1 MHGYSSSEES
11 DDPRRPTVAYTP
23 PGADGKNK
31 RKKPRPAPQATIN
44 NIWKTFQ
51 KRKFTKAVSVLPFD
65 PVAPSAGSDRPN
77 ELLNAGYERAV
88 DECRRKVQKIIKEC
102 RRVNSRYRD
111 PGWDLD
117 WDLKWEKGNCLNSLG
132 TTKWDISRKSI
143 ANANS
148 NVPKAVK
155 RVHEIFDKPT
165 FLKNPS
171 GNDIKQGSLGDCWL
185 IASLTSLANVPG
197 GLQRVCVEY
206 DTRIGIYGFVF
217 YRDGEWI
224 YSIID
229 DKLYLK
235 SPAWD
240 SRSVQR
246 ELFQQIDREDQEHV
260 YRNTYQTGSQALFFG
275 QCKDQNETWVPLL
288 EKAYA
293 KAHGDYA
300 SLAGGWTGE
309 ATEDLTGG
317 VTTEMLLADVLDL
330 DSFWDNELMKVN
342 EEFMFGFSTGLL
354 ECGYGDRD
362 GISEGHAYVLLDARV
377 TKTGVRLLKLRN
389 PWGKIRKGLWEG
401 AWSDGSKEWTKE
413 TLEEL
418 DHRFGNDS
426 VFWITYEDFLK
437 KFQHFDRTRLFRD
450 PSWRCAQ
457 RWIGV
462 DVPWRPHHHEK
473 FQIKLTKDSPLVLSL
488 SQLDNRYFK
497 GLSGQYS
504 FRLNFRIHEKD
515 RLDAEDYIVR
525 SHGNYLMD
533 RSVSVEI
540 PDMPAGEYSV
550 FVSVT
555 AERDLAETSVED
567 VVKRE
572 CKNRIENDKLAQVGQ
587 AYDLA
592 HSKGTAHLEE
602 VARLRQKKEQE
613 KASGCRVKHRRKE
626 WERRH
631 LLRQIKSDQAEKNAQ
646 KKEKHRLRK
655 EEEQRIE
662 EEERRQEAE
671 ELAKEEAE
679 RRAKEEANK
688 PKEEPKEESKETQT
702 EAAST
707 EETPKDEAP
716 KEETSKEEAPKE
728 QSTEEIPAEVKPSET
743 TQESETKEEPAAAKQ
758 DSEAS
763 SDAAPTANSSASE
776 KKSRSPSP
784 PRRRRKTVKHKKRIV
799 QYDGDSSDSPIDD
812 WEQMYSDDD
821 LIRKTR
827 SGPANAPLPRSAIY
841 ESEDEDAPP
850 AWNAICIAGIRVYS
864 MDENLELVVVLEDED
879 LSQGGMG
886 KLGERDLDDAQT
898 NAGGEREIVETDVP
912 TDGEMIMKGKKKAQP
927 AKKKAEDEPT
937 PAPAVI
943 VEEPKEEEKKD
954 ETPESNEDSRS
965 EKSTDSSE
973 YDKLDSGASTPGI
986 YTPLESNKELC

>member
-1 MHGYSSSEES
+1 
-11 DDPRRPTVAYTP
+11 
-23 PGADGKNK
+23 
-31 RKKPRPAPQATIN
+31 
-44 NIWKTFQ
+44 
-51 KRKFTKAVSVLPFD
+51 
-65 PVAPSAGSDRPN
+65 
-77 ELLNAGYERAV
+77 
-88 DECRRKVQKIIKEC
+88 
-102 RRVNSRYRD
+102 
-111 PGWDLD
+111 
-117 WDLKWEKGNCLNSLG
+117 
-132 TTKWDISRKSI
+132 
-143 ANANS
+143 
-148 NVPKAVK
+148 
-155 RVHEIFDKPT
+155 
-165 FLKNPS
+165 
-171 GNDIKQGSLGDCWL
+171 
-185 IASLTSLANVPG
+185 
-197 GLQRVCVEY
+197 
-206 DTRIGIYGFVF
+206 
-217 YRDGEWI
+217 
-224 YSIID
+224 
-229 DKLYLK
+229 
-235 SPAWD
+235 
-240 SRSVQR
+240 VQR
-246 ELFQQIDREDQEHV
+246 ELFQQIDRDDQEHV
-260 YRNTYQTGSQALFFG
+260 YRNTYQTGSQALFFA

-300 SLAGGWTGE
+300 SLSGGWTGE

-377 TKTGVRLLKLRN
+377 TKTGARLLKLRN

-450 PSWRCAQ
+450 PNWRCAQ

-462 DVPWRPHHHEK
+462 DVPWRSHYHEK

-497 GLSGQYS
+497 GLSGQYT

-540 PDMPAGEYSV
+540 PDMPAGEYSIYV
-550 FVSVT
+550 MVT
-555 AERDLAETSVED
+555 AERDLNEKSVED

-572 CKNRIENDKLAQVGQ
+572 CKSRIENDKLAHVGQ

-602 VARLRQKKEQE
+602 VARLRQRKEQQ
-613 KASGCRVKHRRKE
+613 KASGCRAKHRRKE

-631 LLRQIKSDQAEKNAQ
+631 LLRQIKADQAEKNAQ
-646 KKEKHRLRK
+646 KKEKYRLLR
-655 EEEQRIE
+655 EEEQRLE
-662 EEERRQEAE
+662 EEERRLEEEELRAE
-671 ELAKEEAE
+671 EARRLKKEAKKAKKAKAAQAEAS
-679 RRAKEEANK
+679 
-688 PKEEPKEESKETQT
+688 PKED
-702 EAAST
+702 A
-707 EETPKDEAP
+707 PKDDSP
-716 KEETSKEEAPKE
+716 KEEAPKE
-728 QSTEEIPAEVKPSET
+728 DASKEQSS
-743 TQESETKEEPAAAKQ
+743 QEAAAEAKAPEALPEELEGKEGEAKDAPATPKQ
-758 DSEAS
+758 DAESNNDATPSADS
-763 SDAAPTANSSASE
+763 SDSE
-776 KKSRSPSP
+776 EESRSPSP
-784 PRRRRKTVKHKKRIV
+784 PRVRRKKTVKHKKRIV

-827 SGPANAPLPRSAIY
+827 AGPANAPLPRSAIY
-841 ESEDEDAPP
+841 ETEDEDAPP
-850 AWNAICIAGIRVYS
+850 AWNAVCIAGIRVYS
-864 MDENLELVVVLEDED
+864 MDENLELLVVLEGDD

-886 KLGERDLDDAQT
+886 KKGEADIDNAQS
-898 NAGGEREIVETDVP
+898 NAGGEREVVETDVA
-912 TDGEMIMKGKKKAQP
+912 TDGEMIIKGKKKVDP
-927 AKKKAEDEPT
+927 ALKKVAEEST
-937 PAPAVI
+937 PAPAVV
-943 VEEPKEEEKKD
+943 VEEPEEEEKKD

-973 YDKLDSGASTPGI
+973 YDKLDSGASTPGVF
-986 YTPLESNKELC
+986 TPLESNKELC